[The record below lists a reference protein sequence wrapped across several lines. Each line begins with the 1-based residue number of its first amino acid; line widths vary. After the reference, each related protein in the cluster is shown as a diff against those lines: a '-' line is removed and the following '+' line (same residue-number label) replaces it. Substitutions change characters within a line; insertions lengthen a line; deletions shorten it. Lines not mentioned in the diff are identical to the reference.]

1 MGYGAY
7 LLPDGREAGYL
18 VEAFCDKAGC
28 VTKIDRGLGYLCGQN
43 PEGWRDAG
51 EPGCGNYYCEAHR
64 YGDHDCTNPTC
75 EAFAAEGNS
84 CCGLVKGH
92 DLPHQDQ
99 FNGTK
104 FTETED
110 DLELAGEIVDVT
122 PLGEYGEDWLVTGT
136 GDAHSAEEAVRAM
149 WKNDL
154 DDEDYQE
161 QYGDVQLGD
170 LQIEHRTD
178 WAWKR
183 YPGRTPDE
191 PLDEGDELV
200 SGAKGEGL
208 PHFAGFVVR
217 L

>member
-7 LLPDGREAGYL
+7 TLPDGREAGYL
-18 VEAFCDKAGC
+18 VDAPCDKSGC
-28 VTKIDRGLGYLCGQN
+28 DTKIDRGLGFLCGQN
-43 PEGWRDAG
+43 PEGWRDAN
-51 EPGCGNYYCEAHR
+51 EPGCGNYYCAPHR
-64 YGDHDCTNPTC
+64 YGEHDCTNPAC
-75 EAFAAEGNS
+75 DLYSADGNA

-92 DLPHQDQ
+92 DLPHENAFD
-99 FNGTK
+99 GTK

-110 DLELAGEIVDVT
+110 DQELAGENPQVT

-136 GDAHSAEEAVRAM
+136 SDAHSAEEAVRAG
-149 WKNDL
+149 WKADL
-154 DDEDYQE
+154 SDEDYQE

-170 LQIEHRTD
+170 LRMTYRND

-183 YPGRTPDE
+183 YPGRTPEE

-200 SGAKGEGL
+200 SGAKAHGL
-208 PHFAGFVVR
+208 PIFAGYMVT

>member
-28 VTKIDRGLGYLCGQN
+28 VTQIDRGLGYLCGQN

-92 DLPHQDQ
+92 DLPHQDA
-99 FNGTK
+99 FDGTK

-110 DLELAGEIVDVT
+110 DLELAGENPQVID
-122 PLGEYGEDWLVTGT
+122 LGEEFNQWFVTGT
-136 GDAHSAEEAVRAM
+136 TDAHSAEEAVRTHWIRILGEDAFNEM
-149 WKNDL
+149 F
-154 DDEDYQE
+154 DDYKH
-161 QYGDVQLGD
+161 GD
-170 LQIEHRTD
+170 LGFEYRTD
-178 WAWKR
+178 WAWKHPEGCPPER
-183 YPGRTPDE
+183 E
-191 PLDEGDELV
+191 PEEDSRLVCGDEGNDLPRL
-200 SGAKGEGL
+200 SGYL
-208 PHFAGFVVR
+208 VR